1 MSDCCIECGIFV
13 GRKND
18 ANPPRW
24 QRFDE
29 SDLPAELLA
38 SLPVRRGFY
47 IQN

>member
-1 MSDCCIECGIFV
+1 MPERCIECSILV
-13 GRKND
+13 GGKND

-24 QRFDE
+24 QRFDK

-38 SLPVRRGFY
+38 SLPVRRAIF